1 MTMHLKRL
9 ENHAM
14 SDRKE
19 SDYNYSVPFGT
30 GLFNE
35 NGILRPD
42 AYLRKATDLADQ
54 HVKAFNA
61 NNAKLMEEFGVAW
74 VLLAMV
80 VHLLAPVRQNDVLTA
95 NTWCTGWRH
104 GMYGRDMIFRN
115 EAGED
120 VFGVG
125 SMWTLLDVKKREIYR
140 GEEAPAA
147 MDLREEPPL
156 YPGKKARFK
165 TKKYDLE
172 EAGIRQVY
180 PSMIDASAHVNN
192 SRYGEFL
199 YDTMSEEARAR
210 LAEVDRLEF
219 YFHGELSAGDTFL
232 LQRFENTEEVL
243 VTGTKADQEAF
254 VARVVFK

>member
-1 MTMHLKRL
+1 
-9 ENHAM
+9 M
-14 SDRKE
+14 SNKKE
-19 SDYNYSVPFGT
+19 SDYSYRVPFGT

-42 AYLRKATDLADQ
+42 AYLRMATDVADQ

-61 NNAKLMEEFGVAW
+61 NNAMLMEQFGVAW
-74 VLLAMV
+74 VLLAMEI
-80 VHLLAPVRQNDVLTA
+80 HLLAPVQQNEVLEA
-95 NTWCTGWRH
+95 KTWCTGWRH

-120 VFGVG
+120 VIGVG
-125 SMWTLLDVKKREIYR
+125 SMWTLLDVKAREIYR

-165 TKKYDLE
+165 TKKYELE
-172 EAGIRQVY
+172 DVGTRPVY
-180 PSMIDASAHVNN
+180 PSMIDASGHVNN

-199 YDTMSEEARAR
+199 YDVMSEDARAR
-210 LAEVDRLEF
+210 LAEADRLEF
-219 YFHGELSAGDTFL
+219 YFHGELSDGDTCM
-232 LQRFENTEEVL
+232 LQRFESTEEVL
-243 VTGTKADQEAF
+243 VTGIKDTQEAF
-254 VARVVFK
+254 AARVVFK

>member
-1 MTMHLKRL
+1 
-9 ENHAM
+9 
-14 SDRKE
+14 
-19 SDYNYSVPFGT
+19 
-30 GLFNE
+30 
-35 NGILRPD
+35 
-42 AYLRKATDLADQ
+42 
-54 HVKAFNA
+54 
-61 NNAKLMEEFGVAW
+61 
-74 VLLAMV
+74 
-80 VHLLAPVRQNDVLTA
+80 
-95 NTWCTGWRH
+95 
-104 GMYGRDMIFRN
+104 
-115 EAGED
+115 
-120 VFGVG
+120 
-125 SMWTLLDVKKREIYR
+125 
-140 GEEAPAA
+140 